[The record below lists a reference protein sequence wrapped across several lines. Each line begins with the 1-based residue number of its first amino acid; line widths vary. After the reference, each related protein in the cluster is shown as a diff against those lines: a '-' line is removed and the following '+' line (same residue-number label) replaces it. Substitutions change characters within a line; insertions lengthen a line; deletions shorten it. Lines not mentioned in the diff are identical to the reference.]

1 MKKTYH
7 SPAITSILLDMQ
19 EGILIG
25 SGTHSIG
32 TTNDEFIEN
41 ETSVLSTRSNGWSS
55 SSWTPLFDDEEE

>member
-1 MKKTYH
+1 MKKTDH

-41 ETSVLSTRSNGWSS
+41 ETSVLSTGSNGWSS